1 MKNRELLPA
10 HSLWSLVL
18 IGIVAWPSAA
28 AFAEPT
34 QPPGEDQPKPA
45 EASAVSQVKVSWAEI
60 VKLVDKHPRIAEGQ
74 HHIAAAKASV
84 DAAGAVPNPSLEAG
98 FSYGQALDGSASRF
112 EWGLGLS
119 FPLGWI
125 AQRGAQIDA
134 ASAEAQ
140 VASAESKALRRD
152 VLLTLRVLFWNLVY
166 EQERVAALGELNSQ
180 TAALVKTVKRR
191 VEKGE
196 SRSVEA
202 LRVEVEAEKIAG
214 ELEVARLAQN
224 SRSAQLGAWFGA
236 GRDQQ
241 LVAVADLTKLEPPM
255 SAKRAKQKT
264 LSEHPAIA
272 AAKARVQVLRAKV
285 TIEQRARV
293 PSFSIEAFTD
303 HELDRR
309 AYGVGLAIDLPI
321 WNWNTGNI
329 QQSQS
334 SLAAGKLQ
342 LEAERLEL
350 EVATIEAQATC
361 QAGVTLAARYKD
373 RILPR
378 AASAAQIIERTY
390 KLGEASLL
398 EVIDAR
404 RTLLETWHQFLA
416 ALVQTQIDCSRLAAL
431 VGEELQ

>member
-1 MKNRELLPA
+1 
-10 HSLWSLVL
+10 
-18 IGIVAWPSAA
+18 
-28 AFAEPT
+28 
-34 QPPGEDQPKPA
+34 
-45 EASAVSQVKVSWAEI
+45 
-60 VKLVDKHPRIAEGQ
+60 
-74 HHIAAAKASV
+74 
-84 DAAGAVPNPSLEAG
+84 
-98 FSYGQALDGSASRF
+98 
-112 EWGLGLS
+112 
-119 FPLGWI
+119 
-125 AQRGAQIDA
+125 
-134 ASAEAQ
+134 
-140 VASAESKALRRD
+140 
-152 VLLTLRVLFWNLVY
+152 
-166 EQERVAALGELNSQ
+166 
-180 TAALVKTVKRR
+180 
-191 VEKGE
+191 
-196 SRSVEA
+196 
-202 LRVEVEAEKIAG
+202 
-214 ELEVARLAQN
+214 
-224 SRSAQLGAWFGA
+224 
-236 GRDQQ
+236 
-241 LVAVADLTKLEPPM
+241 
-255 SAKRAKQKT
+255 
-264 LSEHPAIA
+264 EHPAIA